1 MIHGQAELTEREFGQ
16 QQATVP
22 NRNKIALNKALL
34 GSLTG
39 IATFIKLDNGNYHV
53 LSRYEDDEWEYP
65 ASACPSGAPANRRT
79 LYFNTI
85 ADKSMRAIAKWV
97 VWNKR
102 NQGNSVSSVRDD
114 LKNLRSFFSWINQS
128 DTLKKHGLNAFSAK
142 AYVTHVNGLTTK
154 RKGKMKPLEICTKTG
169 KYLALEDIYKYCKA
183 FDFVQEHPW
192 FDSSASEQA
201 GAVGKVHKAN
211 QNKPKTPLIPDD
223 VLLSLCGF
231 TRDFLD
237 RANELLDLRDKLDTY
252 EPTVKG
258 NSNQSTKKRR
268 YLQSLSTP
276 FDKLDEFNKAMLLL
290 RDSCLFWVLLTTG
303 MRIHEVLGIK
313 RGAYR
318 KETKDGEVYYYIETV
333 SDKTYTGLGEW
344 IAPKIAVD
352 AIKILERYSAP
363 LQSQLEEELALAKYN
378 GDHTEI
384 NSCTSYM
391 GKVFLSNNN
400 RDKVSILSGAAVTDF
415 RLPNLCNKVDLDW
428 NLSAHQFRRTFA
440 NYVVHSELGDLRAL
454 KDHFKHWSITMTA
467 LYAYND
473 KLDRELFEEMLQ
485 EKYWVDEQIKFDW
498 FDVSN
503 PITGG
508 AIADRIM
515 QVRGD
520 EEHIKTFKTKQD
532 MIKAYSGNIPIRSTG
547 IAWCTN
553 DDDGCMGGKCE
564 ECESGIVDK
573 NNQKHWE
580 GMLIQQFELSD
591 MDDIGEAGQAAVAK
605 GMERCEKVLTSL
617 GVDVESMKV
626 DIRNNNQEEVFLDV

>member
-16 QQATVP
+16 QQATAP
-22 NRNKIALNKALL
+22 NRNGIALEKALL

-39 IATFIKLDNGNYHV
+39 IATFIKLDNSNYHV

-65 ASACPSGAPANRRT
+65 ASAWPNGTPASKRILT
-79 LYFNTI
+79 FNTI
-85 ADKSMRAIAKWV
+85 ANKSMRAMAKWV

-102 NQGNSVSSVRDD
+102 NQGNSVSSVQKD
-114 LKNLRSFFSWINQS
+114 LQNLKSFFSWINQS
-128 DTLKKHGLNAFSAK
+128 DTLKKYGLNAFSAK
-142 AYVTHVNGLTTK
+142 AYVAHVNGLTVK
-154 RKGKMKPLEICTKTG
+154 RKGEIKPLETTTK
-169 KYLALEDIYKYCKA
+169 KSKFLALEGIHKYCKG

-192 FDSSASEQA
+192 FDSSAGEQA

-231 TRDFLD
+231 TKDLLD
-237 RANELLDLRDKLDTY
+237 RANELLDLRDKLDAY
-252 EPTVKG
+252 ESTSK
-258 NSNQSTKKRR
+258 NSSNSATQKRK
-268 YLQSLSTP
+268 YLQSLSSG
-276 FDKLDEFNKAMLLL
+276 FDNLTDFNEAMVLL

-333 SDKTYTGLGEW
+333 SDKTYTGLAEW

-363 LQSQLEEELALAKYN
+363 LQSQLEGELALAKGN
-378 GDHTEI
+378 GDHTEV

-391 GKVFLSNNN
+391 GKVFLSISMKVT
-400 RDKVSILSGAAVTDF
+400 KVSILGSITVTLN
-415 RLPNLCNKVDLDW
+415 RLPYLCNKVGLDW
-428 NLSAHQFRRTFA
+428 NLSSHQFRRTFA

-454 KDHFKHWSITMTA
+454 KDHFKHWSIAMTA

-473 KLDRELFEEMLQ
+473 NLDRELFEEILQ
-485 EKYWVDEQIKFDW
+485 EKYWVEEQIKFDW
-498 FDVSN
+498 FELDS

-520 EEHIKTFKTKQD
+520 EEHITAFKTKRD
-532 MIKAYSGNIPIRSTG
+532 MIKAYSANIPIRSTG

-591 MDDIGEAGQAAVAK
+591 MDDIGEVGKAAIAK

-617 GVDVESMKV
+617 GMDVESMKV
-626 DIRNNNQEEVFLDV
+626 DIRNNNQVA